1 MPLKKYKTR
10 IGDLE
15 VEDNDIIYFE
25 EGLPGFENLKKF
37 IILTLKET
45 YPIMWLVSLEDELVS
60 FPIIEPKLV
69 KIDYEVKIP
78 QELGEKLGIKSE
90 DEAAVFSIMTIP
102 HDNPEDA
109 TINLKAPIIVSKTS
123 NRGIQYILDNYDLK
137 HSIKDEILISQKIL
151 ENQIK
156 EISKM
161 SHKKQK
167 YNTKFGE
174 IEIADNEI
182 IYFENGIPGF
192 ENLKKFYVYFSKET
206 FPIQW
211 LISLDDLEI
220 TFPIIDP
227 LLVRVDYSFDLP
239 KDLVEYLEVNEPEDV
254 KIFTIMTIP
263 HGDPENITV
272 NLKAP
277 VLISKINNKGIQ
289 LILDDEEYHL
299 KHNVKEEIQR
309 SEKIVQKQSAPN
321 NERGA

>member
-1 MPLKKYKTR
+1 MSLKIYKTR
-10 IGDLE
+10 LGELE
-15 VEDNDIIYFE
+15 VDENDIIYFE

-174 IEIADNEI
+174 LEIAENDI

-211 LISLDDLEI
+211 LISLDNLDI